1 MHLLSALLAAA
12 SLAGISTFALA
23 GPSYTADGKL
33 ELPANYRDWT
43 FLTAGIDMS
52 YSAIAMSM
60 GGSMFDNVFVDPAA
74 YKHFQ
79 ETGQW
84 QDGTMLVIEMR
95 DAQSKGSINK
105 HGHFQSG
112 PAMALEA
119 HVKDSRFKTGWGFFE
134 FSSNDPAPMVPE
146 KEACY
151 SCHQA
156 HAAVDT
162 TFVQFYPTLLP
173 IAEKLDS
180 LSPEFKRERA
190 AE

>member
-1 MHLLSALLAAA
+1 MRLLPALPLLASVTVGASALGAPA
-12 SLAGISTFALA
+12 
-23 GPSYTADGKL
+23 YTEDGRLIFPAD
-33 ELPANYRDWT
+33 YRDWT
-43 FLTAGIDMS
+43 FLTAGMDMS
-52 YSAIAMSM
+52 YSTIALSM
-60 GGSMFDNVFVDPAA
+60 GSSMFDNVFVDPAA

-84 QDGTMLVIEMR
+84 QDGTMLVIDMR
-95 DAQSKGSINK
+95 AAQSKGSINK
-105 HGHFQSG
+105 HGRFQAG
-112 PAMALEA
+112 EPIGFEA
-119 HVKDSRFKTGWGFFE
+119 HVKDSRFKTGWAFFA
-134 FSSNDPAPMVPE
+134 FDSKDPAPMVPE
-146 KEACY
+146 KEDCY